1 MSFLNRFLESPPQDD
16 ELQSV
21 MRNLQNLLCAR
32 PGYSSRLIQYGVAD
46 YLAQQGNK
54 GAQLSIL
61 REIEDVIFR
70 LEPRLRLR
78 DLSCK
83 GRDAELRLH
92 IHLRG
97 SLKTR
102 KGAVPCQLKILFHL
116 PSGDVQ
122 IEPDTEREVR
132 RGA

>member
-61 REIEDVIFR
+61 REIEEVISR

-102 KGAVPCQLKILFHL
+102 KGVVPCLLKILFHL
-116 PSGDVQ
+116 PSGDVA
-122 IEPDTEREVR
+122 IEPDSEREVR

>member
-1 MSFLNRFLESPPQDD
+1 MSFLNRFLESPPPDD
-16 ELQSV
+16 ELSAV
-21 MRNLQNLLCAR
+21 TRNLSHLLCAR
-32 PGYSSRLIQYGVAD
+32 PGYSSRLISYGVAD

-61 REIEDVIFR
+61 REIEDVISR

-97 SLKTR
+97 TLKTR
-102 KGAVPCQLKILFHL
+102 KGPIPCQLKILFHL

-122 IEPDTEREVR
+122 IEPDSEREVR
-132 RGA
+132 RGT

>member
-1 MSFLNRFLESPPQDD
+1 MSFLNRFLESPPPDD
-16 ELQSV
+16 ELSAV
-21 MRNLQNLLCAR
+21 MRNLSHLLCAR
-32 PGYSSRLIQYGVAD
+32 PGYSSRLISYGVAD

-61 REIEDVIFR
+61 REIEDVISR

-97 SLKTR
+97 TLKTR
-102 KGAVPCQLKILFHL
+102 KGPIHCQLKILFHL

-122 IEPDTEREVR
+122 IEPDSEREVR
-132 RGA
+132 RGT

>member
-70 LEPRLRLR
+70 LESRLRLR

-116 PSGDVQ
+116 CSGDVQ